1 MTRPEASSVKSWRV
15 VYDSELVR
23 VKTGTAQFYEDYW
36 QVWDKN
42 TGKKRNYYG
51 ETAWSDA
58 AREASDIDTWASI
71 AI

>member
-1 MTRPEASSVKSWRV
+1 MTRPKASSVKSWRV

-58 AREASDIDTWASI
+58 ARTAGDLDMGAWAI
-71 AI
+71 